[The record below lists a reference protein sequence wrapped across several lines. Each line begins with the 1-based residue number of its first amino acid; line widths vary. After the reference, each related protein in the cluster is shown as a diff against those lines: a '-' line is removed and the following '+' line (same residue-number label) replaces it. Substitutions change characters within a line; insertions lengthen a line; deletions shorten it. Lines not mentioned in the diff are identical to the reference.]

1 MLHRDTNRE
10 SGRVHSD
17 HIVKVNPLR
26 TFQEHFIDREVR
38 GLLLREDVLQWNA
51 RRRVAAGT
59 CSTYSVLS
67 PLCPTAAS
75 FEASVEHDLP
85 VESYS
90 A

>member
-1 MLHRDTNRE
+1 MTP
-10 SGRVHSD
+10 SGIRNPSPVYSD
-17 HIVKVNPLR
+17 YIVKIDPLR
-26 TFQEHFIDREVR
+26 TFQEHFFDRKV
-38 GLLLREDVLQWNA
+38 GSLLVREDVLQWNA

-59 CSTYSVLS
+59 CHTYSILS